1 MMTWGAVMSNN
12 STIMGKMK
20 IQFMSF
26 AVIIIG
32 CSAANSDPNIE
43 TDNQGL
49 ATNAKKSPP
58 PVFVP
63 MGGWNQPDGP
73 SCKSDKDCMKNYS
86 YTNPDLPGGFG
97 AGLWPLDQMH
107 IFCVDA
113 IMFAGDQGDQ
123 IVHAGEPDADISGA
137 NWRSQG
143 GIPNSIGTCLWQ
155 QCAPGVNTS
164 LVSGDGSGTPDV
176 PWCAP
181 FVGYSCILGSCP

>member
-1 MMTWGAVMSNN
+1 
-12 STIMGKMK
+12 MK
-20 IQFMSF
+20 I
-26 AVIIIG
+26 VIAALMLTALG
-32 CSAANSDPNIE
+32 CSSSVNDVSVDTLSDQEVMLNS
-43 TDNQGL
+43 
-49 ATNAKKSPP
+49 KKIPI

-73 SCKSDKDCMKNYS
+73 KCKSDKDCIKNYS

-97 AGLWPLDQMH
+97 AGLWPLNEIH
-107 IFCVDA
+107 IFCVDD
-113 IMFAGDQGDQ
+113 IMFIGDQGDQ
-123 IVHAGEPDADISGA
+123 PGDVSGA

-155 QCAPGVNTS
+155 QCSPGVDTS

-181 FVGYSCILGSCP
+181 FL

>member
-1 MMTWGAVMSNN
+1 MKLFVMF
-12 STIMGKMK
+12 IVMCV
-20 IQFMSF
+20 F
-26 AVIIIG
+26 IG
-32 CSAANSDPNIE
+32 CSSSEGSYPDMLVIPNLT
-43 TDNQGL
+43 TDNKPVKTL
-49 ATNAKKSPP
+49 A
-58 PVFVP
+58 FVP

-73 SCKSDKDCMKNYS
+73 TCKQDKDCIKKYS
-86 YTNPDLPGGFG
+86 DTNPDLPGGFG
-97 AGLWPLDQMH
+97 AGLWPINEIH

-123 IVHAGEPDADISGA
+123 TVHAGEPNADISGA

-181 FVGYSCILGSCP
+181 FL